1 MKGECTVNYDSL
13 KLQTN
18 DDNLLIY
25 KKLPG
30 KGIHTYKVLK
40 EGVLSICL
48 GFERKDISLGTVN
61 PLVLSIL
68 PSDFITYNGQ
78 RITNDTLRVELKP
91 GLKGYR

>member
-18 DDNLLIY
+18 DDNLVIHNNLPRQGVRMY
-25 KKLPG
+25 KLR
-30 KGIHTYKVLK
+30 K
-40 EGVLSICL
+40 EEYLSIRL
-48 GFERKDISLGTVN
+48 GFERKDTSLGIVH

-68 PSDFITYNGQ
+68 PSDFITFNGQ
-78 RITNDTLRVELKP
+78 RITNDTLRVELKY